1 MTLSLNL
8 VVMWKCK
15 NINIFSQIVTLQIG
29 QKEILL
35 LKKVINTVPRT
46 CNLWEIITK
55 YKAESV

>member
-15 NINIFSQIVTLQIG
+15 NINIFSQIVTLQID

-35 LKKVINTVPRT
+35 LKK
-46 CNLWEIITK
+46 L
-55 YKAESV
+55 